1 MDDELTA
8 ESGLDA
14 LIALL
19 DERGIEHYECVASEC
34 EATVYED
41 MAGNAHECW
50 EGGES
55 GVVNVVIAVTPE
67 DALSVDDL
75 NGVIRENAKL
85 RELCVEMWAVILDR
99 NTWWD
104 WNSEDTKRFARLLI
118 ELGVELGSATESS
131 ARLLREWGIE
141 VD

>member
-14 LIALL
+14 LTALL

-41 MAGNAHECW
+41 KAGNAHECW

-75 NGVIRENAKL
+75 NGVIYENAKL
-85 RELCVEMWAVILDR
+85 RELARMNWFIALSEREALRIHGVDPDDGAYITALDE
-99 NTWWD
+99 TID
-104 WNSEDTKRFARLLI
+104 EARATMQ
-118 ELGVELGSATESS
+118 EL
-131 ARLLREWGIE
+131 GIE
-141 VD
+141 VE